1 MNQTI
6 KPLWNHQVEG
16 INRGLRQKDLGL
28 FFEQG
33 TGKSRTMIEVLRRLY
48 AKENRVMRTL
58 ILCPIIVCENWKKE
72 FGMYSKINHFDIV
85 VLKGPGRK
93 RVQDFLEIAEKNKIV
108 ITNYEAMENKDLHLL
123 LAQWCEI
130 LVCDESQRLKNPDS
144 VRAKKVVQI
153 ADLCKHR
160 YILTGTPI
168 LNSCSD
174 VFMQFRILDGGETF
188 GKNYYAFR
196 HEYFEDANARR
207 KGTQGYFP
215 DWKPKPFTFEVLQD
229 RISHKAMRVLKS
241 ECLDLPPFVN
251 QRVDVELGAE
261 QKRMYKQMMNDYV
274 TWLKTKDNEPRAVV
288 AQLAVTKALRLQQI
302 ISGFAKDD
310 AGVVHRLE
318 DNPRVKVL
326 EELLTDLTPVHK
338 VIVWATFKENYTMIS
353 ELCTKLSLGYRE
365 IHGDISH
372 KDREKNM
379 QDFRKD
385 PDVRVMIANQS
396 AGGTGI
402 NLVEASYSIYFS
414 KNFSLE
420 ADLQSAA
427 RNYRG
432 GSEIHDKI
440 TRIDLVSPGTIDELI
455 NEALEKKQNVADN
468 ILNWSNQLTKGIK

>member
-93 RVQDFLEIAEKNKIV
+93 RVQDFLEIVEKNKIV

-153 ADLCKHR
+153 ADLCLHR

-288 AQLAVTKALRLQQI
+288 AQLAVTKAPWSCILSVSRSAATPESFAPATLRPRWLACLM
-302 ISGFAKDD
+302 ISVA
-310 AGVVHRLE
+310 AT
-318 DNPRVKVL
+318 VL
-326 EELLTDLTPVHK
+326 PEFIQVP
-338 VIVWATFKENYTMIS
+338 AMTMI
-353 ELCTKLSLGYRE
+353 G
-365 IHGDISH
+365 
-372 KDREKNM
+372 
-379 QDFRKD
+379 
-385 PDVRVMIANQS
+385 
-396 AGGTGI
+396 
-402 NLVEASYSIYFS
+402 
-414 KNFSLE
+414 
-420 ADLQSAA
+420 ADGS
-427 RNYRG
+427 
-432 GSEIHDKI
+432 SEIAGC
-440 TRIDLVSPGTIDELI
+440 RAPSPILTILPSGPHATPRTSTVMASDNDE
-455 NEALEKKQNVADN
+455 
-468 ILNWSNQLTKGIK
+468 